1 MRIPWHLLVARLVV
15 PCRAAARVA
24 VIPRTMSRVR
34 VSNRDALGS
43 PCCEQSCVSRRRDEF
58 GVVHRDSSGAVG
70 RFVPAKTVNDSQ
82 PGSLEH
88 ELAVE
93 FDHIDDRPEVVE
105 NRPAVGG
112 LLHGDAAHP
121 LGHGERSY
129 RLDVG
134 QSRHRDA
141 VGAVPEFAA
150 CFRRRLV
157 DQKAYQRRCID
168 VDDHRRCLSTRS
180 LTMPAVLIGAGRTPL
195 RRLAGVTFP
204 SAISCSSFVGTPT
217 GMIRATGRPWSV
229 TVMVCPSRTVAR
241 CRLRPS
247 RNSRTPTSTM
257 RPLFCVVTTSRSNV
271 ATLTDTATQFNA
283 LPDGRPWLD
292 VGRGQLRPSLV
303 RSRTGSSVVIPGW
316 YDGGMSVQMTIR
328 VDDDLAAFID
338 QAAQA
343 GEGSRADV
351 INRAIRRE
359 IRRRAAEQDA
369 QIYAAGADPDLES
382 DAYAVWAARNAGQV
396 WSELD

>member
-1 MRIPWHLLVARLVV
+1 M
-15 PCRAAARVA
+15 
-24 VIPRTMSRVR
+24 
-34 VSNRDALGS
+34 
-43 PCCEQSCVSRRRDEF
+43 
-58 GVVHRDSSGAVG
+58 VG
-70 RFVPAKTVNDSQ
+70 
-82 PGSLEH
+82 
-88 ELAVE
+88 
-93 FDHIDDRPEVVE
+93 
-105 NRPAVGG
+105 
-112 LLHGDAAHP
+112 
-121 LGHGERSY
+121 
-129 RLDVG
+129 
-134 QSRHRDA
+134 
-141 VGAVPEFAA
+141 
-150 CFRRRLV
+150 
-157 DQKAYQRRCID
+157 
-168 VDDHRRCLSTRS
+168 
-180 LTMPAVLIGAGRTPL
+180 
-195 RRLAGVTFP
+195 
-204 SAISCSSFVGTPT
+204 
-217 GMIRATGRPWSV
+217 
-229 TVMVCPSRTVAR
+229 
-241 CRLRPS
+241 
-247 RNSRTPTSTM
+247 
-257 RPLFCVVTTSRSNV
+257 
-271 ATLTDTATQFNA
+271 DTATQFNT